1 MQLLLFF
8 LASSQRN
15 GSGTRG
21 SNCVC
26 PWRGWVCSISNF
38 SVNTIQH
45 QQTSPQSPAI
55 RNNQLSRPPAAGLNS
70 SKGGNPVPASPHTV
84 TGPTFQRAN
93 DLCQSGRCF
102 SLPGTVAAPSRPVP
116 CLTLVQRGTSCTCN
130 TVRYLVCLNPVLR
143 TALPYT
149 VSGAA
154 QARPWTPGPTP
165 TNTITSGPGRLLL
178 NHHNSTTLPTTT
190 TDRSVLLT
198 FPRPTIEDSIII
210 TTTTAVWFLSSS
222 STTPHL
228 LHEGLAVRP
237 NHRSSRFSTRLPPA
251 RSSTSTSASSGLG
264 LRRVGRHDDTSA
276 SPRCFPLQ
284 PERPVVAS
292 Y

>member
-21 SNCVC
+21 IELCAPGEVGCVAS
-26 PWRGWVCSISNF
+26 VISASIQY
-38 SVNTIQH
+38 NTNKHH
-45 QQTSPQSPAI
+45 QQSPAI

-93 DLCQSGRCF
+93 DLCRSGRCF
-102 SLPGTVAAPSRPVP
+102 SLPGTVAPPSRPVP
-116 CLTLVQRGTSCTCN
+116 CLTLVQRGTSCTCH

-190 TDRSVLLT
+190 TTHNRRFHHHHHNHRRLVSLILLHNTPPSSRRSGGPTQPPLISILDST
-198 FPRPTIEDSIII
+198 AARP
-210 TTTTAVWFLSSS
+210 
-222 STTPHL
+222 PQHL
-228 LHEGLAVRP
+228 LNSCLLWSWLAK
-237 NHRSSRFSTRLPPA
+237 
-251 RSSTSTSASSGLG
+251 
-264 LRRVGRHDDTSA
+264 GR
-276 SPRCFPLQ
+276 SPRRHLC
-284 PERPVVAS
+284 
-292 Y
+292 